1 MLDNFTYDGKIYG
14 LPIYM
19 IAGIFYCNTELFEQ
33 NEVKMPDTFDEL
45 LEAVKVFKA
54 KGITPM
60 AVGEKDG
67 WTGMFYQNIISIR
80 TAGVKLCNDALSNVT
95 SFNRPEFAEGA
106 EKLSELIKAGAFDN
120 NCMNLT
126 RDEAELDFNNGKCAM
141 YYNGSWV
148 AASLDDE
155 NCPVKGKILVRN
167 FASFKASAD
176 ELRLCACMGYIFAWI
191 RGPDTY

>member
-1 MLDNFTYDGKIYG
+1 
-14 LPIYM
+14 
-19 IAGIFYCNTELFEQ
+19 
-33 NEVKMPDTFDEL
+33 
-45 LEAVKVFKA
+45 
-54 KGITPM
+54 
-60 AVGEKDG
+60 
-67 WTGMFYQNIISIR
+67 
-80 TAGVKLCNDALSNVT
+80 
-95 SFNRPEFAEGA
+95 
-106 EKLSELIKAGAFDN
+106 
-120 NCMNLT
+120 MNLT
-126 RDEAELDFNNGKCAM
+126 RDEAEQDFKNGKCAM